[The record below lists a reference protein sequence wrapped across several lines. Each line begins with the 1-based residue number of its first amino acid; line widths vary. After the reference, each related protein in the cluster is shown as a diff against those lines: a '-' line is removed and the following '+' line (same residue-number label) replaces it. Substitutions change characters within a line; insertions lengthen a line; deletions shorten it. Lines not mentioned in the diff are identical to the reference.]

1 MLDGSDEASLI
12 ALKASAELDSAAE
25 LLTNADEENRLLAEQ
40 RIEDALEAILDA
52 EIAGNED
59 SVSNNFYFL
68 KYKVLRAV
76 IKCQFTTSCAMIISR

>member
-12 ALKASAELDSAAE
+12 ALKASAELDTAAE
-25 LLTNADEENRLLAEQ
+25 LLTNADEENILLAEQ

-59 SVSNNFYFL
+59 SVSNYFCFL
-68 KYKVLRAV
+68 K
-76 IKCQFTTSCAMIISR
+76 C